1 MTNTIPEEQTSKS
14 TLLQL
19 SNSEG
24 ITTPQ
29 PQSPGRLVLRR
40 LFRNKLAI
48 AGIAIIGMVVL
59 TAIFAPVL
67 AKQTPDKNGIFKT
80 YLRETKIPPSSEHP
94 MGTDDLGRDMLSL
107 IIYGSRISIRIGF
120 FSVGLAIIIGVILGA
135 LSGYFGGAVDNIIM
149 RLMDIMLAFPSIL
162 LALVIVAVIGPGL
175 LNAMIAV
182 GIVSIPTYARITR
195 ASVISERTR
204 EYVQASRALGA
215 NSFRILA
222 QHILPNALSPIIVA
236 ASLGIATAI
245 LDAAG
250 LGFLG
255 LGAQPPT
262 PEWGLLLSRNK
273 SHIFTSPWMV
283 VFPGISIMF
292 LVLGFNLIGDG
303 LRDALDPRL
312 SNVGLKAPKL

>member
-1 MTNTIPEEQTSKS
+1 MDETIRKQELGTPVHPQLGDEIELHHEE
-14 TLLQL
+14 
-19 SNSEG
+19 G
-24 ITTPQ
+24 A
-29 PQSPGRLVLRR
+29 SPWVIVLRR
-40 LFRNKLAI
+40 LLRNKLAVV
-48 AGIAIIGMVVL
+48 GIIIIGFVILVAALAPFL
-59 TAIFAPVL
+59 T
-67 AKQTPDKNGIFKT
+67 QQHPDKNGIYKS
-80 YLRETKIPPSSEHP
+80 YLRETKLPPSLDHP

-120 FSVGLAIIIGVILGA
+120 FSVGFAIIIGVILGA
-135 LSGYFGGAVDNIIM
+135 VAGYIGGATDNVIM
-149 RLMDIMLAFPSIL
+149 RFMDIMLAFPSIL

-195 ASVISERTR
+195 ASVISESTR
-204 EYVQASRALGA
+204 EYVQASKALGA
-215 NSFRILA
+215 NTFRILA

-255 LGAQPPT
+255 LGAQPPN
-262 PEWGLLLSRNK
+262 PEWGLMLSRNK
-273 SHIFTSPWMV
+273 THMFTSPWMV
-283 VFPGISIMF
+283 IFPGVSIMF
-292 LVLGFNLIGDG
+292 LVLGFNLLGDG

-312 SNVGLKAPKL
+312 ARKIRG